1 MHTHIL
7 VLLYIHTCTSVTCCG
22 GTDRSDVTTARKTE
36 NFVVMLPLY
45 VSKTVISEVTVV
57 LYASK
62 TIVMLLLYVSKTAKS
77 LTCCGGSNASMVVSP
92 TVNGLGFRV
101 QLSFRYCLASV

>member
-1 MHTHIL
+1 M
-7 VLLYIHTCTSVTCCG
+7 
-22 GTDRSDVTTARKTE
+22 
-36 NFVVMLPLY
+36 MLPLY